1 MGHEVTY
8 VTRDYGSER
17 LPSTYKVIAVDDNSE
32 LYGRDGNRKVWPAVK
47 FALRAFMFTLKARNS
62 YDLFYVAQS
71 PLWPVITVSCALV
84 GRRSRLVVEWLEW
97 WPLQYWLAYSG
108 RVKGLVGYTV
118 QRVALALSPRITTYT
133 DLTLNRLL
141 SVKIS
146 RQIVKLPGMF
156 SRELHNSCPRK
167 NPASSRE
174 PVVLFVGRLVPEK
187 RPQLA
192 LEVMASVCGDIPGV
206 VCVMAGQGPLLE
218 ELRATA
224 VRLGLP
230 ANCVRGGVSEME
242 LELLWEQAAVLLHP
256 SAREGY
262 GLVLAEAFASG
273 TPVVVVRSGD
283 NAATELVDDQCNGII
298 SESIAKTELVAGV
311 KAILSDRESWSERS
325 YQWFLNE
332 YESRSS
338 RSSAARIVELSARN
352 GSAPE
357 LPQAAVGIDSY
368 SLP

>member
-1 MGHEVTY
+1 MGHEVDY
-8 VTRDYGSER
+8 VSRDYGSES
-17 LPSTYKVIAVDDNSE
+17 LPSTYRVIAVDNNSE
-32 LYGRDGNRKVWPAVK
+32 LYGRDGSRKVWPALK
-47 FALRAFMFTLKARNS
+47 FALRVFVFTLKARNS

-71 PLWPVITVSCALV
+71 PLWPVISVSSALV
-84 GRRSRLVVEWLEW
+84 GRRSRLLVEWLEW

-108 RVKGLVGYTV
+108 RVKGVVGYTV

-141 SVKIS
+141 SVKKS

-156 SRELHNSCPRK
+156 SRELHPSCPREE
-167 NPASSRE
+167 PASSCE
-174 PVVLFVGRLVPEK
+174 PVILFVGRLVPEK

-192 LEVMASVCGDIPGV
+192 LEVMASVRGEIPGV

-218 ELRATA
+218 ELRETA

-230 ANCVRGGVSEME
+230 TNCVRGGVSERE

-262 GLVLAEAFASG
+262 GLVIAEASASG
-273 TPVVVVRSGD
+273 TPVIVVRSGD
-283 NAATELVDDQCNGII
+283 NAATELVDHQCNGII

-311 KAILSDRESWSERS
+311 KAILSDRESWSESS

-338 RSSAARIVELSARN
+338 RSSATRIVELSAI
-352 GSAPE
+352 GGASPE
-357 LPQAAVGIDSY
+357 LPQDAVGLNGY